1 MHRRMK
7 LGEQSFLQMPRIVDN
22 DEKISYSAKYLYM
35 KFFDRIKVSEKN
47 GWIDKELGVY
57 IYYTIE
63 SIKEDLGIGQRK
75 AIQLKRELIDRGLI
89 EEVRQG
95 LNKPNKIYLINLDD
109 VYSDEERKKYMAKD
123 E

>member
-7 LGEQSFLQMPRIVDN
+7 LGEQSFLQMPKIVDR

-35 KFFDRIKVSEKN
+35 KFFDRIKLSEKN

-75 AIQLKRELIDRGLI
+75 AIQLKRALIDRGLI

>member
-47 GWIDKELGVY
+47 GWIDKELGIY

>member
-7 LGEQSFLQMPRIVDN
+7 LGEQSFLQMPKIVDR

>member
-7 LGEQSFLQMPRIVDN
+7 LGEQSFLQMPRIVDK

-35 KFFDRIKVSEKN
+35 KFFDRLKVSEKN

-63 SIKEDLGIGQRK
+63 KIQQDLEIGRRK
-75 AIQLKRELIDRGLI
+75 ALQLKKELLNRGLI

-109 VYSDEERKKYMAKD
+109 VYSYEERQKYMT
-123 E
+123 ESE

>member
-7 LGEQSFLQMPRIVDN
+7 LGEQSFLQMPRIVDK

-35 KFFDRIKVSEKN
+35 KFFDRLKVSEKN
-47 GWIDKELGVY
+47 GWIDKELEVY

-63 SIKEDLGIGQRK
+63 KIQQDLGIGSRK
-75 AIQLKRELIDRGLI
+75 ALQLKKELLNRGLI

-95 LNKPNKIYLINLDD
+95 LNKPNRIYLINLDD
-109 VYSDEERKKYMAKD
+109 VYSYEERQKYMT
-123 E
+123 ESE

>member
-7 LGEQSFLQMPRIVDN
+7 LGEQSFLQMPRIVDK

-35 KFFDRIKVSEKN
+35 KFFDRLKVSEKN

-63 SIKEDLGIGQRK
+63 KIQQDLGIGGRK
-75 AIQLKRELIDRGLI
+75 ALQLKKELLNRGLI

-109 VYSDEERKKYMAKD
+109 VYSYEERQKYMT
-123 E
+123 ESE

>member
-1 MHRRMK
+1 MHRRIK

-47 GWIDKELGVY
+47 GWIDDELGVY

>member
-7 LGEQSFLQMPRIVDN
+7 LGEQSFLQMPRIVDK

-35 KFFDRIKVSEKN
+35 KFFDRLKVSEKN

-63 SIKEDLGIGQRK
+63 KIQQDLGIGRRK
-75 AIQLKRELIDRGLI
+75 ALQLKKELLDRGLI

-95 LNKPNKIYLINLDD
+95 LNKPNRIYLINLDD
-109 VYSDEERKKYMAKD
+109 VYSYEERQKYMT
-123 E
+123 ESE

>member
-47 GWIDKELGVY
+47 GWIDKELGIY

-63 SIKEDLGIGQRK
+63 SIKEDLGIGEQK
-75 AIQLKRELIDRGLI
+75 ALKLKRELLNRGLI

-95 LNKPNKIYLINLDD
+95 LNKPNKIYLIVHIL
-109 VYSDEERKKYMAKD
+109 
-123 E
+123 

>member
-7 LGEQSFLQMPRIVDN
+7 LGEQSFLQMPRIVDK

-35 KFFDRIKVSEKN
+35 KFFDRLKVSEKN

-63 SIKEDLGIGQRK
+63 KIQQDLEIGRRK
-75 AIQLKRELIDRGLI
+75 ALQLKKELLDRGLI

-95 LNKPNKIYLINLDD
+95 LNKPNRIYLINLDD
-109 VYSDEERKKYMAKD
+109 VYSYEERQKYMT
-123 E
+123 ESE

>member
-1 MHRRMK
+1 MHRRIK

-47 GWIDKELGVY
+47 GWIDDKLGVY

-109 VYSDEERKKYMAKD
+109 VYSDEERKKYIAKD

>member
-7 LGEQSFLQMPRIVDN
+7 LGEQSFLQMPRIVDK

-35 KFFDRIKVSEKN
+35 KFFDRLKVSEKN

-57 IYYTIE
+57 IYYTIDK
-63 SIKEDLGIGQRK
+63 IQQDLEIGRRK
-75 AIQLKRELIDRGLI
+75 ALQLKKELLDRGLI

-95 LNKPNKIYLINLDD
+95 LNKPNRIYLINLDD
-109 VYSDEERKKYMAKD
+109 VYSYEERQKYMT
-123 E
+123 ESE

>member
-47 GWIDKELGVY
+47 GWIDKELGIY

-63 SIKEDLGIGQRK
+63 SIKEDLGIGEQK
-75 AIQLKRELIDRGLI
+75 ALKLKRELLNRGLI

-109 VYSDEERKKYMAKD
+109 VYSDEERKKYIAKD